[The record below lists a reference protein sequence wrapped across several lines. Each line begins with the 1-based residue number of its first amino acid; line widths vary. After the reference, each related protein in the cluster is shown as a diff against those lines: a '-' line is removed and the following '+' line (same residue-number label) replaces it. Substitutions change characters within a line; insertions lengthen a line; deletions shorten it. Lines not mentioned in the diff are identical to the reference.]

1 MRHGKHAHET
11 ALVAFAI
18 AVSVVVLL
26 VLVAARPGRAHQACT
41 HGVSSIGPVFIKDG
55 TVVGGDTTPQT
66 EACLP

>member
-1 MRHGKHAHET
+1 MRHGKNAHET